1 VSQTSTGTEIAIV
14 GMAGR
19 FPGARSLEEFWRNVC
34 DGVESIESLTDA
46 DALKAGAAP
55 SALADARFIKVASR
69 LEDVAG
75 FDAAFFGYTPR
86 EAELMDPQHRLFL
99 ECALEALEDS
109 GHASPPEDM
118 LVGVFG
124 GQALSTYLVLNLLG
138 NSELMRTADPLQLN
152 LGNAGSFLTTRAS
165 YKLDLRGPSFNVESA
180 CSTSLV
186 AVHVACQSL
195 LNHECDVAL
204 AGGVSINLG
213 IQGGYRYVEGGILSP
228 DGHCRPFDSQARGI
242 VFGSGAGVVAL
253 QRLEDALASGSP
265 IHAIIRGSAVNN
277 DGGARVGYTAPGV
290 EGQASVIS
298 EALGNAG
305 VSAGSIGYV
314 EAHGTGTPL
323 GDPIEV
329 QALTRAFGDEAVGP
343 RTCALG
349 SLKAN
354 VGHLDAA
361 AGIAGL
367 IKTTLALKHR
377 KLPPSLNCD
386 TPNPNI
392 PWEKSPFYVNTALRE
407 WKVPAHGPRR
417 AGVSSFGM
425 GGTNAHVILE
435 EPPARAHAR
444 PAPAADAPELLVLS
458 ARTPTALTAQ
468 TERLAEHLRAHPHQ
482 SLGDVAH
489 TLQVG
494 RRRHAHRR
502 SVVCQ
507 GREDALAALTDP
519 SRLATEFEERS
530 RRGTVFMFPG
540 QGSQHVGMGR
550 GLYDAERAF
559 RAEVDACAAKLTP
572 HLGLDLRTVLYPAA
586 KDAETAA
593 AQLRQTRL
601 AQPALFTIEYALAR
615 LWMSWGIQPEAMV
628 GHSIGEYV
636 AACLAGVFSLPDALA
651 LVAARGQLMQELP
664 PGAMLSVALSE
675 EELAPLLDARLSVAA
690 VNAPGLTVVAGPVDA
705 VEGLQA
711 RLQARGVAHRALHT
725 SHAFHSEMM
734 DPILA
739 PFTERVRR
747 VKLSAPRIPYL
758 SNVTGTWVT
767 AQEATNPAAWANH
780 LRSPVRFASA
790 LQTLSSNHVL
800 LEVGPG
806 RTLSTFA
813 SRHTGLRVPAT
824 AVTSLPHPEEKTP
837 DAAVARAALGRL
849 WMAGVDV
856 DWAAV
861 HAGASRQRVSLPTY
875 PFERKRYWVSPD
887 GPRTQAAAPAPVDT
901 QAPDAAPVAP
911 SDPGHTRPALR
922 TEYVAPSTEDERA
935 LARVW
940 EEVLGVRPV
949 GVHDDFFALGGHSLL
964 ATTLVGRLRDILG
977 AALPLQALFEAP
989 TIHRLATL
997 VERQRAQLAHTD
1009 PEVDALLRV
1018 LEELTTRKD
1027 AAPRAP

>member
-1 VSQTSTGTEIAIV
+1 MSQTPAGTEIAIV

-34 DGVESIESLTDA
+34 DGVESIEPLTDEE
-46 DALKAGAAP
+46 ALKAGVAP
-55 SALADARFIKVASR
+55 AALADPRFIKVASR

-109 GHASPPEDM
+109 GHASPPEDL

-165 YKLDLRGPSFNVESA
+165 YKLDLKGPSFNVESA

-228 DGHCRPFDSQARGI
+228 DGHCRPFDAHARGI

-367 IKTTLALKHR
+367 IKAALALKHR

-407 WKVPAHGPRR
+407 WKASPHGPRR

-435 EPPARAHAR
+435 EPPARAPR
-444 PAPAADAPELLVLS
+444 PAAAEAPEVLVLS
-458 ARTPTALTAQ
+458 ARTATALAAQ
-468 TERLAEHLRAHPHQ
+468 TERLSEHLRAHPH
-482 SLGDVAH
+482 LALADVAH

-502 SVVCQ
+502 TVVCQ
-507 GREDALAALTDP
+507 GREDALAALGDP
-519 SRLATEFEERS
+519 SRLLTEFEERS
-530 RRGTVFMFPG
+530 RRGVVFMFPG

-550 GLYDAERAF
+550 GLYGGERAF
-559 RAEVDACAAKLTP
+559 RAEVDACATKLAP

-586 KDAETAA
+586 RDEEAAA

-601 AQPALFTIEYALAR
+601 AQPALFTIEYALAK

-636 AACLAGVFSLPDALA
+636 AACLAGVFSLDDALA

-664 PGAMLSVALSE
+664 PGAMLSVALAE

-705 VEGLQA
+705 VEGLKG
-711 RLQARGVAHRALHT
+711 RLQARGVAHRPLHT
-725 SHAFHSEMM
+725 SHAFHSQLM

-747 VKLSAPRIPYL
+747 VRLSAPRIPYL

-767 AQEATNPAAWANH
+767 AQEATNPTAWANH
-780 LRSPVRFASA
+780 LRQPVRFAA
-790 LQTLSSNHVL
+790 GLQTLGASPVL

-806 RTLSTFA
+806 RTLATFA

-824 AVTSLPHPEEKTP
+824 TVTSLPHPEEKTP
-837 DAAVARAALGRL
+837 DALVARAALGRL

-861 HAGASRQRVSLPTY
+861 HAGAPRQRVSLPTY

-887 GPRTQAAAPAPVDT
+887 GPRTHAAAHAPEEARASE
-901 QAPDAAPVAP
+901 APEAAP
-911 SDPGHTRPALR
+911 DPGHTRPALR
-922 TEYVAPSTEDERA
+922 TEFVAPSTEDERA

-964 ATTLVGRLRDILG
+964 ATTLVGRLRDTFG

-989 TIHRLATL
+989 TIHRLAAL
-997 VERQRAQLAHTD
+997 VERQRVHPGHSD
-1009 PEVDALLRV
+1009 PEVAALLRV
-1018 LEELTTRKD
+1018 LEELTTRKE
-1027 AAPRAP
+1027 AAPRTP

>member
-1 VSQTSTGTEIAIV
+1 MSQTLTGTEIAIV

-34 DGVESIESLTDA
+34 DGVESIEPLTA
-46 DALKAGAAP
+46 EDALKAGASPA
-55 SALADARFIKVASR
+55 ALADPHFIPVASR

-99 ECALEALEDS
+99 ECALEALEDC
-109 GHASPPEDM
+109 GHAAPPEDT

-228 DGHCRPFDSQARGI
+228 DGHCRPFDAHARGI

-329 QALTRAFGDEAVGP
+329 QALSRAFGDEAGP

-361 AGIAGL
+361 AGVAGL
-367 IKTTLALKHR
+367 IKAALALKHR

-407 WKVPAHGPRR
+407 WKAPGHGPRR

-435 EPPARAHAR
+435 EPPARVHASA
-444 PAPAADAPELLVLS
+444 PAPHAPELLVLS
-458 ARTPTALTAQ
+458 ARTATALTAQ
-468 TERLAEHLRAHPHQ
+468 TERLAEHLRAHPGLA
-482 SLGDVAH
+482 LGDVAN

-502 SVVCQ
+502 TVVCQ
-507 GREDALAALTDP
+507 GREDALAALADP
-519 SRLATEFEERS
+519 SRWLTEFEERS

-540 QGSQHVGMGR
+540 QGSQHVGMAR
-550 GLYDAERAF
+550 GLYDGERAF
-559 RAEVDACAAKLTP
+559 RAEVDACAAKLQP
-572 HLGLDLRTVLYPAA
+572 HLGLDLRTVLYPPA
-586 KDAETAA
+586 KDEETAA

-601 AQPALFTIEYALAR
+601 AQPALFTLEYALAK
-615 LWMSWGIQPEAMV
+615 LWMSWGVRPEAMV

-705 VEGLQA
+705 VEGLKA
-711 RLQARGVAHRALHT
+711 RLQSRGVVHRALHT

-734 DPILA
+734 DPLLA

-747 VKLSAPRIPYL
+747 VKLSPPRIPYL

-767 AQEATNPAAWANH
+767 AEEATSPAAWANH
-780 LRSPVRFASA
+780 LRRPVRFAAA
-790 LQTLSSNHVL
+790 LQTLGPSHVL

-813 SRHTGLRVPAT
+813 SRQTGPRVPAT
-824 AVTSLPHPEEKTP
+824 AVTSLPHPEERTP
-837 DAAVARAALGRL
+837 DTVAARTALGRL

-861 HAGASRQRVSLPTY
+861 HAGVPRQRVSLPPY

-887 GPRTQAAAPAPVDT
+887 GPRAHASAPAPMESRTAAAPEAP
-901 QAPDAAPVAP
+901 AA
-911 SDPGHTRPALR
+911 PGHTRPALR
-922 TEYVAPSTEDERA
+922 TEFVAPSTDDERA

-949 GVHDDFFALGGHSLL
+949 GAHDDFFALGGHSLL
-964 ATTLVGRLRDILG
+964 ATTLVGRLRDTFG

-989 TIHRLATL
+989 TIHKLAAR
-997 VERQRAQLAHTD
+997 VQQQRVHPGPGD
-1009 PEVDALLRV
+1009 PEVAALLRV
-1018 LEELTTRKD
+1018 LDELTSRKE
-1027 AAPRAP
+1027 AARRAP